1 VAHVVA
7 GEIEFGRSKAAGILD
22 HQQRH
27 DEDENLEGLKERE
40 LVAVEITVWA
50 SLALRRRSA
59 SATALG
65 IRWL

>member
-7 GEIEFGRSKAAGILD
+7 GKIEFGRSKAAGILD
-22 HQQRH
+22 H
-27 DEDENLEGLKERE
+27 LEGLKERE
-40 LVAVEITVWA
+40 LVTVEITVWA

>member
-1 VAHVVA
+1 V
-7 GEIEFGRSKAAGILD
+7 

-27 DEDENLEGLKERE
+27 DEDGHLEGLKERD

-50 SLALRRRSA
+50 SLVLRRRSA

-65 IRWL
+65 IRWSWHDEDVLDKVTYL